1 MARATKARSINR
13 STKRG
18 QLTAPP
24 RTADAFFYTLFT
36 DIGGGLQFKC
46 VTHPLKCVCNARC
59 LHHGT
64 YISVPVP
71 LHCQQIEGMVWKE
84 WSHALPIRLQ
94 CSCLGCM
101 HLPLF
106 AQSVSAHWNCNPCCL
121 TLLPFAQKAHECSHF
136 TVHSVLL
143 LPQSSSC

>member
-71 LHCQQIEGMVWKE
+71 LHHQQIEGMVWKE
-84 WSHALPIRLQ
+84 GSHALAPHACAVCQYAGANTRAVLVLGLHAPSSVCTECERPLELQ
-94 CSCLGCM
+94 
-101 HLPLF
+101 P
-106 AQSVSAHWNCNPCCL
+106 
-121 TLLPFAQKAHECSHF
+121 LLP
-136 TVHSVLL
+136 HSA
-143 LPQSSSC
+143 SFCTKGT